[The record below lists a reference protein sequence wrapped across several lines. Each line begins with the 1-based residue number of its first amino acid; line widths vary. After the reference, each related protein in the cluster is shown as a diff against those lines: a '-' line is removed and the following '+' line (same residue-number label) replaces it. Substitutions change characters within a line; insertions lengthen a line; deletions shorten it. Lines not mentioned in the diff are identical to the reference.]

1 MPLTESDKAVLTK
14 YPIAPSKCV
23 VCLRSSNGELNFID
37 FQMSLDIYGSVNICV
52 DCMAPIAQL
61 LGFVEKNFLDDADE
75 QIRNLVESN
84 RKLIAENERLNATID
99 SLVNLRPDL
108 KQRYLSA
115 DESPSE
121 SSESDDQQ
129 PTLDIELSGDDNRKS
144 SKPNASGR
152 PKNPAFI
159 TDDTGSTFNI

>member
-52 DCMAPIAQL
+52 DCLAPIAQL
-61 LGFVEKNFLDDADE
+61 LGFVEKGLLNDADE

-84 RKLIAENERLNATID
+84 RKLIAENEQLHAVIAA
-99 SLVNLRPDL
+99 LAVVRPDL
-108 KQRYLSA
+108 ELRDLPV

-121 SSESDDQQ
+121 SPESDDRQ
-129 PTLDIELSGDDNRKS
+129 LELELEVKGSDNRKS
-144 SKPNASGR
+144 SKSNASGR
-152 PKNPAFI
+152 LEDIIKSA
-159 TDDTGSTFNI
+159 TDFDI

>member
-1 MPLTESDKAVLTK
+1 MPLTESDKVVLTK

-52 DCMAPIAQL
+52 DCLAPISQM
-61 LGFVEKNFLDDADE
+61 LGFVEKGLLNDADE

-84 RKLIAENERLNATID
+84 RKLVAENEQLHAIIA
-99 SLVNLRPDL
+99 SLSVVRPDL
-108 KQRYLSA
+108 ELRHLPVDEGSDQDSKQLKLDLELDVTDA
-115 DESPSE
+115 GT
-121 SSESDDQQ
+121 DD
-129 PTLDIELSGDDNRKS
+129 RKS

-159 TDDTGSTFNI
+159 TDDTGSAFNI